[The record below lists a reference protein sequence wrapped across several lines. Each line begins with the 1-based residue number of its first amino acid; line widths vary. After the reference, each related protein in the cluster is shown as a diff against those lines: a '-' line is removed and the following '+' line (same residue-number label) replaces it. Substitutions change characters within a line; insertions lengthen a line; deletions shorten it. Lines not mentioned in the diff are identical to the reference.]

1 MRLTF
6 ILQAKAY
13 YRRALARLILKDE
26 DKAEVDLV
34 EANKLVPSD
43 AAILNELNKIRQKK
57 KESRDKEK
65 KAYKKL
71 FQ

>member
-1 MRLTF
+1 MWLTF